1 MIDGVLIDMGLVL
14 RQSTLLIGTGL
25 VLGLAAAVGVTRSL
39 QSILFGLT
47 PLDPNTFITVSLM
60 FALVA
65 TLAYMRGAARH
76 TSIPWWHYA
85 MNEA

>member
-1 MIDGVLIDMGLVL
+1 MIGSVLIDMGLVL

-47 PLDPNTFITVSLM
+47 PLDPNTFITVSLK

-65 TLAYMRGAARH
+65 TLAYMRGAAATHIDPMVALRD
-76 TSIPWWHYA
+76 
-85 MNEA
+85 E